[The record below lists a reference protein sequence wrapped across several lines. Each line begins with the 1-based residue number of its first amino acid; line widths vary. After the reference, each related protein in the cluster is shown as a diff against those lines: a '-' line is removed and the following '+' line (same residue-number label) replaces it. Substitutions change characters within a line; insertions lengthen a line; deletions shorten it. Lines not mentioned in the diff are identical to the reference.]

1 MDTAI
6 NIEGGPSKESI
17 QAMNDIIM
25 QILNSRADEKTKRTA
40 LKLLTSNFTS
50 PIHHTISDCTF
61 YGAKDD

>member
-40 LKLLTSNFTS
+40 LKLLTSNFT
-50 PIHHTISDCTF
+50 PTNYHTISNCVFNGD
-61 YGAKDD
+61 KDD